1 MPDEKLAHWE
11 RGDRVLRGYEKI
23 NTDPGMAYVTDKNGN
38 NVTRIIADLL
48 HYCAHQNGRVGAE
61 TARQMD
67 VDAVMAKARAIYG
80 FEHDTGQ

>member
-23 NTDPGMAYVTDKNGN
+23 NADPGMAYVTDKNGN

-48 HYCAHQNGRVGAE
+48 HYCAHQNGRADA
-61 TARQMD
+61 ARQMD